1 MFGMVLCKVN
11 FSKFRQKKTPSRVS
25 YLKKQ
30 SFSIEQKYDRF
41 SQSSPIIST
50 SCTLT
55 PERSSHYRAHRLQ
68 SWQHNS
74 DSGIQIDDSN
84 SSCISASS
92 FLNSDTSLGYE
103 TGEER
108 FENLMQTNR
117 AIFSCPRTP
126 IPGKSAMKYNSDGG
140 KNEYETLSGTLN
152 IKRLSSPEIEADR
165 NKSREVKDNWSI
177 PDEVIFREAE
187 NVFHVYFL
195 ELSCSFSKF
204 FRLDTCIRFGMRS
217 LEKIA
222 LPMHTNLRTVIGLRQ
237 KDTFIVRSETIHL
250 SHPRSTSPITTR
262 FSKTVDLWKM
272 ADQKM

>member
-1 MFGMVLCKVN
+1 MLFLNRQYRGLTKLMSEEVN
-11 FSKFRQKKTPSRVS
+11 FAAYRNELDNLMDQDVPCLPFLGNFLTQIAQTQTYLACRKKESFKSTSNKNSIENYGSPTTPSPQKVQRESRQKKTPSRAS
-25 YLKKQ
+25 YLKKR

-41 SQSSPIIST
+41 SQSSPNIST

-55 PERSSHYRAHRLQ
+55 SEKSSHYCAHRLRKCR
-68 SWQHNS
+68 SWQHSS

-84 SSCISASS
+84 SSCFSASS
-92 FLNSDTSLGYE
+92 FLNSNTSLGYE

-165 NKSREVKDNWSI
+165 NKSREVKDVWSI
-177 PDEVIFREAE
+177 PDQETTDKTGT
-187 NVFHVYFL
+187 VY
-195 ELSCSFSKF
+195 
-204 FRLDTCIRFGMRS
+204 
-217 LEKIA
+217 
-222 LPMHTNLRTVIGLRQ
+222 
-237 KDTFIVRSETIHL
+237 
-250 SHPRSTSPITTR
+250 
-262 FSKTVDLWKM
+262 
-272 ADQKM
+272 